1 MAQSR
6 DQSRLTPRSASLV
19 LSFAAGYVDSCT
31 FLALFGLF
39 VAQVTGS
46 FVAAGAQ
53 MARGEHG
60 LILTTFAIPI
70 FLMAGAA
77 TTLLVAFANE
87 QRASPLAH
95 CLALECALL
104 TGFLV
109 AGVSGSPFDGPDAPR
124 AVITGL
130 FGLSAM
136 GVQSALVQLLMRG
149 TPSTNVMTTNTTQL
163 AIAATQAVLFWHA
176 HRKTSGDQA
185 AAQLA
190 STRDRLKALLC
201 VAGGF
206 LTGTIAGALAY
217 AIADLWCVLVPIA
230 AILGL
235 LIWSLRSPSNL
246 NARSTS

>member
-6 DQSRLTPRSASLV
+6 DQSRLTPRNASLV
-19 LSFAAGYVDSCT
+19 LSFVAGYVDSCT

-77 TTLLVAFANE
+77 TTLLVAFTNE
-87 QRASPLAH
+87 QRASPLPR

-163 AIAATQAVLFWHA
+163 AIAATQAALFWHA
-176 HRKTSGDQA
+176 QGKTRGDHDHA

-190 STRDRLKALLC
+190 STHDRLKALLS

-217 AIADLWCVLVPIA
+217 ALVDLWCALVPIA
-230 AILGL
+230 AISGL
-235 LIWSLRSPSNL
+235 LIWSLQSPST
-246 NARSTS
+246 AYGH